1 MRAVEQLNK
10 KLKVYNLINDEGFT
24 EEYVLNLLKEYPDAV
39 YFTIYDTKTSDSI
52 DSLLEIIKY
61 SDKLDGVRILYFEKD
76 GLYYYVLDVKHY
88 SIK

>member
-24 EEYVLNLLKEYPDAV
+24 EEYVLNLLKDYPDAEL
-39 YFTIYDTKTSDSI
+39 FTIYDTKTSDSI
-52 DSLLEIIKY
+52 DSLFEIISY
-61 SDKLDGVRILYFEKD
+61 SDKLDGVKILYFEKE
-76 GLYYYVLDVKHY
+76 GLYYYVLDVRNY